1 MINREW
7 QTAIIASYT
16 SGLDEYGQPV
26 MGESKREVEM
36 VVKLY
41 QQSNTSDVRYT
52 DVSTIGLTKDALI
65 TDKDQVQ
72 VGNDTYKVL
81 YVIPSPRLHQILMK
95 RV

>member
-1 MINREW
+1 
-7 QTAIIASYT
+7 
-16 SGLDEYGQPV
+16 
-26 MGESKREVEM
+26 M

-72 VGNDTYKVL
+72 VGNDIYKVL
-81 YVIPSPRLHQILMK
+81 YVIPTSRLHQILMK

>member
-7 QTAIIASYT
+7 QTAIITSYT
-16 SGLDEYGQPV
+16 SGLDSYGQPT
-26 MGESKREVEM
+26 MSESNREVEM

-41 QQSNTSDVRYT
+41 QQSNTSDVRYV

-72 VGNDTYKVL
+72 VDNDTYKVL
-81 YVIPSPRLHQILMK
+81 YVIPTSRLHQILMK

>member
-7 QTAIIASYT
+7 QTAIITSYT

-41 QQSNTSDVRYT
+41 
-52 DVSTIGLTKDALI
+52 K
-65 TDKDQVQ
+65 
-72 VGNDTYKVL
+72 
-81 YVIPSPRLHQILMK
+81 
-95 RV
+95 

>member
-7 QTAIIASYT
+7 QTATITSYT

-72 VGNDTYKVL
+72 VGNDIYKVL
-81 YVIPSPRLHQILMK
+81 YVIPTSRLHQILMK